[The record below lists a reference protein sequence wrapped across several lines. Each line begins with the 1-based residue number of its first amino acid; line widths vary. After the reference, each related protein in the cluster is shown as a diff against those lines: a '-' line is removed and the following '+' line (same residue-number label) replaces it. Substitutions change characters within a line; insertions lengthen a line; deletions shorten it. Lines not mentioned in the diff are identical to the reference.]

1 MWRPLTSNG
10 EAAGAPLDGQRRPRV
25 LLAEDYDAL
34 LVALRRLLAPSCDVV
49 GSVADGLAVVDAA
62 VRLRPD
68 VVVIDL
74 NLPTMNGLE
83 ACRRIRAAVP
93 LSKIVLITAADDD
106 TVRDRAFELGASAF
120 VLKHRVVDDLGPA
133 IQDAFR
139 QGGTGHV
146 SS

>member
-1 MWRPLTSNG
+1 LTSNREG
-10 EAAGAPLDGQRRPRV
+10 GGTSPRAEPRPRV

-68 VVVIDL
+68 VVVLDL

-83 ACRRIRAAVP
+83 ACRRIREAVP
-93 LSKIVLITAADDD
+93 LSKIILITAADDD
-106 TVRDRAFELGASAF
+106 ALRDRAFELGASAF

-133 IQDAFR
+133 IQRAF
-139 QGGTGHV
+139 